1 MASTAGTL
9 SYQDYADNI
18 AKTML
23 SDQVRMVNMTST
35 AFRATARLEPKF
47 GAHKGQT
54 VAIEKWQKL
63 TQNTASINE
72 FAELPLKKPTINE
85 VTITM
90 NEYGNGVAYT
100 EKAKTVAEYMLD
112 TEIRRLIEIN
122 STESM
127 DSVVGAVAQT
137 SDVFYTPT
145 GTTTS
150 GGTFDKDGTVST
162 GATRDLRAFDFL
174 EIAANLRADNISKY
188 DGQYY
193 LAVCNPFAMKALFQP
208 DANEPTV
215 SANIEILKWAD
226 PQANLKGEIGM
237 GYGFRFVEE
246 TNVLSSTIGG
256 STYNG
261 ECIIMG
267 DDAIAEAMA
276 IPETVETESHN
287 FGRFLAIAWRCLTG
301 FSKVWTNSTDGQYAI
316 VRIHSND

>member
-9 SYQDYADNI
+9 SYQDYKDNI

-23 SDQVRMVNMTST
+23 SDQVRMVNIAST

-47 GAHKGQT
+47 GAHKGQA
-54 VAIEKWQKL
+54 VAIEKWEKL
-63 TQNTASINE
+63 GQATSTVGE

-100 EKAKTVAEYMLD
+100 EKAKTIAEYMID
-112 TEIRRLIEIN
+112 EQIRRLIEIN

-162 GATRDLRAFDFL
+162 TATRDLRAYDFL
-174 EIAANLRADNISKY
+174 EIAANLRDDNISKY

-193 LAVCNPFAMKALFQP
+193 LALCNPFAMRALFN
-208 DANEPTV
+208 DSDESTGA
-215 SANIEILKWAD
+215 SNIEILKWAD
-226 PQANLKGEIGM
+226 PQANLKGEIGT

-246 TNVLSSTIGG
+246 TNVLSTGIGG
-256 STYNG
+256 TSFNG
-261 ECIIMG
+261 ECIILG

-276 IPETVETESHN
+276 LPETVETEMYN

-316 VRIHSND
+316 VRIHDNT

>member
-9 SYQDYADNI
+9 SYQDYKDNI

-23 SDQVRMVNMTST
+23 SDQVRMVNIAST
-35 AFRATARLEPKF
+35 TFRTTARVEPKF

-54 VAIEKWQKL
+54 VAIEKWEKL
-63 TQNTASINE
+63 AQNTATINE

-85 VTITM
+85 VTVSIS
-90 NEYGNGVAYT
+90 EYGNGVAYT
-100 EKAKTVAEYMLD
+100 AKAKTVAEYMID
-112 TEIRRLIEIN
+112 EQIRRLIEIN

-127 DSVVGAVAQT
+127 DTVVGAVAQT

-162 GATRDLRAFDFL
+162 AATRDLRAFDFL
-174 EIAANLRADNISKY
+174 EMAANLRSDNITKY

-193 LAVCNPFAMKALFQP
+193 LAICNPFAMKALFQP

-226 PQANLKGEIGM
+226 PQANLKGEIGA

-261 ECIIMG
+261 EVIIMA
-267 DDAIAEAMA
+267 DDAICEAMA
-276 IPETVETESHN
+276 MPETVKTEEHN
-287 FGRFLAIAWRCLTG
+287 FGRFLAIAWHCLTG
-301 FSKVWTNSTDGQYAI
+301 FVKVWTNSTDGQYAL
-316 VRIHSND
+316 VRVHSND

>member
-1 MASTAGTL
+1 MSSTAGTL
-9 SYQDYADNI
+9 SYQDYKDNV

-35 AFRATARLEPKF
+35 AFRATAKLEPKF

-63 TQNTASINE
+63 TQNTAVINE

-100 EKAKTVAEYMLD
+100 EKAKTVAEYMID
-112 TEIRRLIEIN
+112 TEIRRLIEVN

-145 GTTTS
+145 GTTSS
-150 GGTFDKDGTVST
+150 GGTYDKDGTVT
-162 GATRDLRAFDFL
+162 ATAARDLRAFDFL
-174 EIAANLRADNISKY
+174 EIAANLRTDNITKY

-193 LAVCNPFAMKALFQP
+193 LAICNPFAMRALFNDP
-208 DANEPTV
+208 SDAV
-215 SANIEILKWAD
+215 GASNIEILKWAD
-226 PQANLKGEIGM
+226 PQANLKGELGT

-246 TNVLSSTIGG
+246 TNVLSSGIGG
-256 STYNG
+256 TAYNG
-261 ECIIMG
+261 EVIILA
-267 DDAIAEAMA
+267 DDAICEAMA
-276 IPETVETESHN
+276 IPETVETEAHN
-287 FGRFLAIAWRCLTG
+287 FGRFLAIAWRTLTG

-316 VRIHSND
+316 VRIHDAT

>member
-1 MASTAGTL
+1 MSSTAGTL
-9 SYQDYADNI
+9 SYQDYKDNV

-35 AFRATARLEPKF
+35 AFRATAKLEPKF

-63 TQNTASINE
+63 TQNTAVINE

-100 EKAKTVAEYMLD
+100 EKAKTVAEYMID
-112 TEIRRLIEIN
+112 TEIRRLIEVN

-145 GTTTS
+145 GTTSS
-150 GGTFDKDGTVST
+150 GGTYDKDGTVT
-162 GATRDLRAFDFL
+162 ATATRDLRAFDFL
-174 EIAANLRADNISKY
+174 EIAANLRTDNITKY

-193 LAVCNPFAMKALFQP
+193 LAICNPFAMRALFNDP
-208 DANEPTV
+208 SDAV
-215 SANIEILKWAD
+215 GASNIEILKWAD
-226 PQANLKGEIGM
+226 PQANLKGELGT

-246 TNVLSSTIGG
+246 TNVLSSGIGG
-256 STYNG
+256 TAYNG
-261 ECIIMG
+261 EVIILA
-267 DDAIAEAMA
+267 DDAICEAMA
-276 IPETVETESHN
+276 IPETVETEAHN
-287 FGRFLAIAWRCLTG
+287 FGRFLAIAWRTLTG
-301 FSKVWTNSTDGQYAI
+301 FSKVWTNSVDGQYAI
-316 VRIHSND
+316 VRIHDQT

>member
-9 SYQDYADNI
+9 SYQDYKDNV

-35 AFRATARLEPKF
+35 AFRATAKLEPKF

-63 TQNTASINE
+63 TQNTAVINE

-100 EKAKTVAEYMLD
+100 EKAKTVAEYMID
-112 TEIRRLIEIN
+112 TEIRRLIEVN

-145 GTTTS
+145 GTTSS
-150 GGTFDKDGTVST
+150 GGTYDKDGTVT
-162 GATRDLRAFDFL
+162 ATATRDLRAFDFL
-174 EIAANLRADNISKY
+174 EIAANLRTDNITKY

-193 LAVCNPFAMKALFQP
+193 LAICNPFAMRALFNDP
-208 DANEPTV
+208 SDAV
-215 SANIEILKWAD
+215 GASNIEILKWAD
-226 PQANLKGEIGM
+226 PQANLKGELGT

-246 TNVLSSTIGG
+246 TNVLSSGIGG
-256 STYNG
+256 TAYNG
-261 ECIIMG
+261 EVIILA
-267 DDAIAEAMA
+267 DDAICEAMA
-276 IPETVETESHN
+276 IPETVETEAHN
-287 FGRFLAIAWRCLTG
+287 FGRFLAIAWRTLTG

-316 VRIHSND
+316 VRIHDAT

>member
-1 MASTAGTL
+1 MSSTAGTL
-9 SYQDYADNI
+9 SYQDYKDNV

-35 AFRATARLEPKF
+35 AFRATAKLEPKF

-63 TQNTASINE
+63 TQNTAVINE

-100 EKAKTVAEYMLD
+100 EKAKTVAEYMID
-112 TEIRRLIEIN
+112 TEIRRLIEVN

-145 GTTTS
+145 GTTSS
-150 GGTFDKDGTVST
+150 GGTYDKDGTVT
-162 GATRDLRAFDFL
+162 ATATRDLRAFDFL
-174 EIAANLRADNISKY
+174 EIAANLRTDNITKY

-193 LAVCNPFAMKALFQP
+193 LAICNPFAMRALFNDP
-208 DANEPTV
+208 SDAV
-215 SANIEILKWAD
+215 GASNIEILKWAD
-226 PQANLKGEIGM
+226 PQANLKGELGT

-246 TNVLSSTIGG
+246 TNVLSSGIGG
-256 STYNG
+256 TAYNG
-261 ECIIMG
+261 EVIILA
-267 DDAIAEAMA
+267 DDAICEAMA
-276 IPETVETESHN
+276 IPETVETEAHN
-287 FGRFLAIAWRCLTG
+287 FGRFLAIAWRTLTG

-316 VRIHSND
+316 VRIHDAT

>member
-1 MASTAGTL
+1 MASSAGTL
-9 SYQDYADNI
+9 SYQDYKDNI

-23 SDQVRMVNMTST
+23 SDQVRMVNIAST

-47 GAHKGQT
+47 GAHKGQA
-54 VAIEKWQKL
+54 VAIEKWEKL
-63 TQNTASINE
+63 TQATSTVGE
-72 FAELPLKKPTINE
+72 FAEIPLKKPTINE

-100 EKAKTVAEYMLD
+100 EKAKTIAEYMID
-112 TEIRRLIEIN
+112 EQIRRQIEVN

-150 GGTFDKDGTVST
+150 GGTFDKDGTIST
-162 GATRDLRAFDFL
+162 TATRDLRAFDFL
-174 EIAANLRADNISKY
+174 EIAANLRQDNISKY

-193 LAVCNPFAMKALFQP
+193 LAICNPFAMRALFNDS
-208 DANEPTV
+208 DAVVGNV
-215 SANIEILKWAD
+215 EILKWAD
-226 PQANLKGEIGM
+226 PQANLKGELGQ

-246 TNVLSSTIGG
+246 TNVLSSGIGG
-256 STYNG
+256 TAFNG

-276 IPETVETESHN
+276 MPETVMTEDHN

-301 FSKVWTNSTDGQYAI
+301 FAKVWTNSTDGQYAL
-316 VRIHSND
+316 VRIHDQT